1 MSVVVVLDREW
12 PVLIDFLINID
23 DRTDDV
29 SFMTILVTLNLSPPA
44 DNTMDKMLV
53 ISMSTEYDV
62 KRAQLFDGINW
73 TPLTKF
79 KTPSDMTT
87 GMVVYSGAVHYHN
100 RMYFYNTDISQK
112 TTVFEVATTC
122 SVSRLGVL
130 PFNYWH
136 GSVMLTANGHIY
148 ACFETESR
156 LNINDKSFC
165 HFSTDPL
172 FQQFNVTAKSNH
184 AHPAQFGLAASEGLS
199 FSRRFCQL

>member
-1 MSVVVVLDREW
+1 
-12 PVLIDFLINID
+12 
-23 DRTDDV
+23 
-29 SFMTILVTLNLSPPA
+29 
-44 DNTMDKMLV
+44 
-53 ISMSTEYDV
+53 MSTEYDV

-87 GMVVYSGAVHYHN
+87 GMVVYSGAVYYRN
-100 RMYFYNTDISQK
+100 RMYFYNTDISYDMISNK
-112 TTVFEVATTC
+112 TTVFEVTAGC

-148 ACFETESR
+148 ACFGTESR

-184 AHPAQFGLAASEGLS
+184 AHPANFGLAASEGLS
-199 FSRRFCQL
+199 FSRHFGQL

>member
-1 MSVVVVLDREW
+1 MTIEKCFVAGGFTLAIATMV
-12 PVLIDFLINID
+12 
-23 DRTDDV
+23 
-29 SFMTILVTLNLSPPA
+29 MTILVTLKLSIRPA

-87 GMVVYSGAVHYHN
+87 GMVVYSGAVHYRN
-100 RMYFYNTDISQK
+100 RMYFYNTDISYDMISNK
-112 TTVFEVATTC
+112 TTVFEVTTGC

-136 GSVMLTANGHIY
+136 GSVMLAANGHIY
-148 ACFETESR
+148 ACFGTELR
-156 LNINDKSFC
+156 LNINDKSVC
-165 HFSTDPL
+165 RFSTDPL
-172 FQQFNVTAKSNH
+172 FQQFNVTAESNH
-184 AHPAQFGLAASEGLS
+184 AHPTTFGLAASEGLS
-199 FSRRFCQL
+199 IFNRHFCQL